1 MYECMRPISVFET
14 FLWFQAKSLTSEFKN
29 AWTLVNPVALFR
41 FSAVDNVSVKGIL
54 VIEILL

>member
-1 MYECMRPISVFET
+1 MYECMRPISV

-29 AWTLVNPVALFR
+29 ASTLVNPVALFR
-41 FSAVDNVSVKGIL
+41 FSAVDNISVKGIL